1 MGVSGSKETDLFI
14 LTAQSKVDE
23 LGKGRRIVLP
33 QSGALSKARALK
45 SASKRTG
52 RAAGSRPRGAWGLGE
67 HGGPSDGEA
76 QTARSPPVGLKSTD
90 RRIWPR
96 PFSLPSGQA
105 AHGDGGMGPP
115 CAANRARRLLA
126 PGLRGPRAM
135 PDRAPPGRGAIR
147 PSLGE
152 CPPRAVLLTL
162 PWPAAS
168 LAPRP
173 GRCRYR

>member
-1 MGVSGSKETDLFI
+1 MSSVRVG
-14 LTAQSKVDE
+14 
-23 LGKGRRIVLP
+23 RIVLP

-45 SASKRTG
+45 GASKKNWPTAEAAPGG
-52 RAAGSRPRGAWGLGE
+52 RGLGE
-67 HGGPSDGEA
+67 HGGPATESPDSTE
-76 QTARSPPVGLKSTD
+76 PPVGLKSTD

-105 AHGDGGMGPP
+105 AHGVAAWAHPAPPPRSPPRPGPP
-115 CAANRARRLLA
+115 RATRRCQTARR
-126 PGLRGPRAM
+126 RA
-135 PDRAPPGRGAIR
+135 GAIR
-147 PSLGE
+147 PSLE
-152 CPPRAVLLTL
+152 SAARAVLLTL